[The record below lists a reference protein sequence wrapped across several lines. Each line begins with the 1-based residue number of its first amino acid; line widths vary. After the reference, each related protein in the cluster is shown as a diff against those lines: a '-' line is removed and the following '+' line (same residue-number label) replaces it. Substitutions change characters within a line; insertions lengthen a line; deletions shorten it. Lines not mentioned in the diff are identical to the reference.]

1 MILIDN
7 IKTFRNFIYLLKL
20 NNNLKKFKY
29 VIFCSGLQNS
39 ISFNN
44 DNLENRYFL
53 KKIKYLQYLKVF
65 SFCLTNIIIIYGTNE
80 DSILLTLLQNLDTNI
95 IFCKINN
102 NIYSLNN
109 IKNYLT
115 SKLDLV
121 YYLNNYYLNFIY
133 SFEKLNFKI

>member
-7 IKTFRNFIYLLKL
+7 IKTFRNFIYLFKL

-53 KKIKYLQYLKVF
+53 KKIKYCKYLKVF
-65 SFCLTNIIIIYGTNE
+65 SFCLTNTIIIYGTNE

-121 YYLNNYYLNFIY
+121 YYLDNYYLNFIY

>member
-7 IKTFRNFIYLLKL
+7 ITTFRNFVYILKL

-29 VIFCSGLQNS
+29 IIFCSNLQNS

-44 DNLENRYFL
+44 DNLENHYFL
-53 KKIKYLQYLKVF
+53 KKIKYLQYLKIF
-65 SFCLTNIIIIYGTNE
+65 SFCLTNTIIIYGTNE
-80 DSILLTLLQNLDTNI
+80 DLVLSTLLQNLNANI

-102 NIYSLNN
+102 SIYSMNN

-121 YYLNNYYLNFIY
+121 CYLDNYYLNFIY
-133 SFEKLNFKI
+133 FFEKLNSKI